1 MKQDMMMMMQEEEE
15 EEESTQSEIKRYYE
29 LNDINETST
38 PNNHTLCFI
47 TCIINRYN
55 GIS

>member
-1 MKQDMMMMMQEEEE
+1 MMMMMQEEEE